1 MRFGERVREL
11 RKAKNLT
18 LRGPAAKVGV
28 GFTYLSKVENER
40 LAFVDYPS
48 DDLICRVA
56 KALDAD
62 ADELLI
68 LAEKIP
74 DRIRRRVLER
84 PDAFR
89 RLAGLDDDA
98 LDRVIAV
105 LDADPLEHPRTGMRR
120 AGRKNGSSRAKRKN
134 EARHQAGGS

>member
-11 RKAKNLT
+11 RQAKNLT
-18 LRGPAAKVGV
+18 LRGLAAKVGV

-40 LAFVDYPS
+40 LDFADYPS

-62 ADELLI
+62 ADELLL
-68 LAEKIP
+68 LAEKVP
-74 DRIRRRVLER
+74 ARIKRRVLER

-89 RLAGLDDDA
+89 RLADLDDRT
-98 LDRVIAV
+98 LDRVLASI
-105 LDADPLEHPRTGMRR
+105 D
-120 AGRKNGSSRAKRKN
+120 RKAK
-134 EARHQAGGS
+134 

>member
-1 MRFGERVREL
+1 MRGL
-11 RKAKNLT
+11 
-18 LRGPAAKVGV
+18 AAKVGV

-40 LAFVDYPS
+40 LAFADYPS

-68 LAEKIP
+68 LAKKIP
-74 DRIRRRVLER
+74 DQIRRRVLER

-89 RLAGLDDDA
+89 RLAGLDDKA

-105 LDADPLEHPRTGMRR
+105 LDDDSQDSPRTRTRR
-120 AGRKNGSSRAKRKN
+120 KEPPRP
-134 EARHQAGGS
+134 

>member
-1 MRFGERVREL
+1 MSFGERVREL
-11 RKAKNLT
+11 RQAKRLT
-18 LRGPAAKVGV
+18 LRDLAAKVGV

-40 LAFVDYPS
+40 LDFADFPS

-62 ADELLI
+62 ADELLL

-74 DRIRRRVLER
+74 PQIKRRVLER

-89 RLAGLDDDA
+89 RLAGLDDRT
-98 LDRVIAV
+98 LDRVLAAI
-105 LDADPLEHPRTGMRR
+105 D
-120 AGRKNGSSRAKRKN
+120 RKAK
-134 EARHQAGGS
+134 